1 MRTIAFDLDDT
12 LYDRTEPLKQTFASF
27 TPTKELRFNEIL
39 PIYHKYSDIAFE
51 KVTNQQWTLEESY
64 VYRIRKTLQEQ
75 NIGIS
80 EQDALAF
87 QAMYT
92 KNQDRIQLRPHI
104 EEIIQYLQNKEIQT
118 IIITNGPSTNQ
129 RKKVRQLGLEAYLS
143 ANEIIVSEEEG
154 VAKPDVAIFKVAE
167 KRFGFAK
174 NEVWYVGDS
183 FPMDIIG
190 ASQAGWKAIWLNP
203 SRQEPVI
210 NSNPAEKTVYSTE
223 ALKEYLFQIIY

>member
-12 LYDRTEPLKQTFASF
+12 LYDRTEPLKQTFSSF
-27 TPTKELRFNEIL
+27 RPTKELRFNEIL

-129 RKKVRQLGLEAYLS
+129 RKKVRQLGLEAYFS
-143 ANEIIVSEEEG
+143 AEDIIVSEEEA
-154 VAKPDVAIFKVAE
+154 VAKPDPKIFQIAE
-167 KRFGFAK
+167 ERFSLTK
-174 NEVWYVGDS
+174 NETWYIGDN
-183 FPMDIIG
+183 FLIDIIG
-190 ASQAGWKAIWLNP
+190 ASQVGWKAIWLKPNHQKPQCNP
-203 SRQEPVI
+203 
-210 NSNPAEKTVYSTE
+210 NLAEKTVHSTE
-223 ALKEYLFQIIY
+223 ELKDYLLRHV